1 MIRSTLPS
9 GVKTLQKWYA
19 NGQLVFDNA
28 IQRSS
33 GQWGILQ
40 KSLLIHSILAG
51 YPIPPVFLLKYKNDD
66 ATIYDCIEG
75 KQRLLNTF
83 SFMSWEYAL
92 HGGTPV
98 SYTHLTLPTI
108 A

>member
-66 ATIYDCIEG
+66 ATMLNYLRSVMMG
-75 KQRLLNTF
+75 YMLQRVNMYFFKLRQPMILK
-83 SFMSWEYAL
+83 
-92 HGGTPV
+92 
-98 SYTHLTLPTI
+98 
-108 A
+108 

>member
-51 YPIPPVFLLKYKNDD
+51 YQYRQCSCLNIRMTMPPYMI
-66 ATIYDCIEG
+66 ASRASRDC
-75 KQRLLNTF
+75 L
-83 SFMSWEYAL
+83 
-92 HGGTPV
+92 
-98 SYTHLTLPTI
+98 THSVLCLGSMRYMAVLQT
-108 A
+108 